1 MKMVGLTPTL
11 TLFRNLICQFW
22 IKMISEQFFSSENM
36 QITQTVTVFFFTRKP
51 PAVLL
56 QSWRTHKPITQI
68 VISLDIMFLFCAL
81 CSFCL
86 VITVRQCSPNK
97 GITVVFSFIFM
108 LMTITASVE
117 LLFFTLFLVEV
128 TSTLFCVRPDFQ
140 KEFLSKSLDFK
151 NLRVYEVLFFYQSF
165 MVIHYI
171 SFEPTSLLLCY

>member
-1 MKMVGLTPTL
+1 MVGLTPTL

-97 GITVVFSFIFM
+97 GITVVF
-108 LMTITASVE
+108 
-117 LLFFTLFLVEV
+117 FFYLHANDNNSICWVAVLYIIPSGSNIYTVLCP
-128 TSTLFCVRPDFQ
+128 SR
-140 KEFLSKSLDFK
+140 LSKGIPFK
-151 NLRVYEVLFFYQSF
+151 IPRL
-165 MVIHYI
+165 
-171 SFEPTSLLLCY
+171 